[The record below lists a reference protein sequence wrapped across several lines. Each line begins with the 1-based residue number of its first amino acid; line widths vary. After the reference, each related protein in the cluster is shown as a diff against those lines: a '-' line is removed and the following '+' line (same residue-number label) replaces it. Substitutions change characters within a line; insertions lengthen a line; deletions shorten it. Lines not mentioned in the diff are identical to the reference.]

1 MLPTRTINLPSGG
14 TAVVKTSMTNRD
26 RIRISGAGKSED
38 VITMGIRV
46 LLMEYKEKVGKE
58 AVDSF
63 LESTDGS
70 DFTVIVNAAAEVVNG
85 VEDAPKE

>member
-1 MLPTRTINLPSGG
+1 MVPTKTIDLPSGG
-14 TAVVKTSMTNRD
+14 TAVIKTSVTNRE

-38 VITMGIRV
+38 IITMGIRV
-46 LLMEYKEKVGKE
+46 LLVEYKKKVGE
-58 AVDSF
+58 GAINSF

-70 DFTVIVNAAAEVVNG
+70 DFNAVVNTATDVING

>member
-1 MLPTRTINLPSGG
+1 MVPTKAIELPSGG
-14 TAVVKTSMTNRD
+14 TAVIKTSMTNRD
-26 RIRISGAGKSED
+26 RIRISGAGKPED

-58 AVDSF
+58 AIDSF

-70 DFTVIVNAAAEVVNG
+70 DFTVIVNAATEIVNG
-85 VEDAPKE
+85 VKEAPKE